1 MRSIVLVVALLL
13 HSTSIAN
20 VLPLPLGNTRV
31 PMPSAIANTTS
42 GANSSS
48 TINESANRA
57 TKISCD
63 GKKFGKGLQYLSCLD
78 ALTRIPMDD
87 SVKTVGYRG
96 LGRSDIRVPLR
107 FISGKL
113 HALTMYLTV
122 LYLLTI
128 LAGDGLCVF
137 DVGTII
143 PLLTDQITLHY
154 LHNVARDML
163 GCLVGRDRSEGGQAY
178 NIGSLDMP
186 PSRD

>member
-1 MRSIVLVVALLL
+1 
-13 HSTSIAN
+13 
-20 VLPLPLGNTRV
+20 
-31 PMPSAIANTTS
+31 
-42 GANSSS
+42 
-48 TINESANRA
+48 
-57 TKISCD
+57 
-63 GKKFGKGLQYLSCLD
+63 
-78 ALTRIPMDD
+78 MDD